1 MWNVWETYIIQLS
14 YPTHFKF
21 KIHKNIQNLKKCRGW
36 SCKSAAPNLKYYYL
50 ARVCTTS
57 GKPSTRLPLER
68 HVELKPRKSFWSPI
82 LQYFYY
88 AYLQCVILLL
98 MIHLSERRCGN
109 NLKYWTAVRKR
120 NLLLINSKFGQLF
133 WTLWF
138 LSSTKLF
145 RIHSA
150 VHLHS
155 RFVHSIF

>member
-1 MWNVWETYIIQLS
+1 MKLQYMIQLS
-14 YPTHFKF
+14 YDTHLKTT
-21 KIHKNIQNLKKCRGW
+21 IQKNLKYRTAMTSSRLG
-36 SCKSAAPNLKYYYL
+36 AGPNLKYYYL

-68 HVELKPRKSFWSPI
+68 HLELKPRKSFWSPI

-109 NLKYWTAVRKR
+109 NLKYWTAMRKR

-145 RIHSA
+145 CIHSA